1 MRVTETVTRRTTT
14 TTSTATM
21 TTTTTT
27 SSTAV
32 KWAFERGRLKTNRR
46 LDLLLIKCLQIK
58 KTADLSLSDF
68 VEHEIEVAMLFKIK
82 YTLQNRMG
90 EEKTEKQNC
99 LKALKGQ
106 RVPGFLATVAL
117 KLLKTND

>member
-1 MRVTETVTRRTTT
+1 
-14 TTSTATM
+14 
-21 TTTTTT
+21 
-27 SSTAV
+27 
-32 KWAFERGRLKTNRR
+32 
-46 LDLLLIKCLQIK
+46 
-58 KTADLSLSDF
+58 
-68 VEHEIEVAMLFKIK
+68 MLYKIK
-82 YTLQNRMG
+82 HTLQNRMG